1 MSIDTSFEGLESV
14 LTAVSA
20 FPRRPY
26 TFPVEHTAHITWAYE
41 HAFEALT
48 NGCRDLALQIA
59 GFLQSQETFNHSRAA
74 QLRLLQN
81 CILSDDPT
89 HLRRKGLHPLLLCF

>member
-59 GFLQSQETFNHSRAA
+59 GFLQTFNHHHAA
-74 QLRLLQN
+74 QIKSVQN
-81 CILSDDPT
+81 RILSDDPA
-89 HLRRKGLHPLLLCF
+89 HLRRKGLHLLLFCF